1 MKKILITLIFPVF
14 ILTGCL
20 NTLSVAIVEDM
31 YTEALLEEDA
41 QVAAYFSEEYL
52 TENPIEPLADE
63 LAGHVRNA
71 GGVKLLN
78 AVEVT
83 RNRLNPAIASELDET
98 YSDEWYYIVN
108 NADENS
114 VMTWIVL
121 KKSSQYEIV
130 DGEELTTDDY
140 NENVLN

>member
-1 MKKILITLIFPVF
+1 MKKILITLIFL
-14 ILTGCL
+14 ILILSGCL
-20 NTLSVAIVEDM
+20 NTLSASIVEDM
-31 YTEALLEEDA
+31 YTKTLLDEDE
-41 QVAAYFSEEYL
+41 QVAAYFSEAYL
-52 TENPIEPLADE
+52 AEHPIGTLADE
-63 LAGHVRNA
+63 LAGHVRNV

-78 AVEVT
+78 TVEVT
-83 RNRLNPAIASELDET
+83 QNRLNPNIASELDET

-130 DGEELTTDDY
+130 DGEEMTTDAY